1 MPLNETF
8 TEIIA
13 KLTQRIDELKAR
25 IGEVDTRS
33 TMAYNTSVSLADAI
47 KAQAE
52 ALRNLTTQV
61 EALQT
66 QVDNLTLIID
76 SNQAANTEMFDHLN
90 NMYRD
95 IANTRS
101 VTTTTP
107 PTADGTGLP
116 GFVIL
121 DTKPETEF
129 QNYVYIYPRDQK

>member
-13 KLTQRIDELKAR
+13 KLTQRIDELKAQ

-47 KAQAE
+47 AEQKRKLEAMTAQVNELE
-52 ALRNLTTQV
+52 AQM
-61 EALQT
+61 A
-66 QVDNLTLIID
+66 
-76 SNQAANTEMFDHLN
+76 
-90 NMYRD
+90 
-95 IANTRS
+95 TRS

-116 GFVIL
+116 GFVVL
-121 DTKPETEF
+121 DTKPATEYN
-129 QNYVYIYPRDQK
+129 NYVYIYPRE